1 MGKLIQKLKGKINS
15 YYSRLNEI
23 NNGNDKKIFEKNS
36 IIILT
41 STSNQKNNENENNIT
56 MDLGECENILKD
68 DYNICTKD
76 IALIIGKSIKQVN
89 RILLERDK
97 KVQSQKPNSN

>member
-1 MGKLIQKLKGKINS
+1 MT
-15 YYSRLNEI
+15 EI

-68 DYNICTKD
+68 DYNISAND
-76 IALIIGKSIKQVN
+76 SLYILQIISEEHLIGTNIYH
-89 RILLERDK
+89 LLSFQYHLD
-97 KVQSQKPNSN
+97 NLNNIYF